1 MRIKKRENEVNDEIV
16 NKDKIDIESKLD
28 GDNVWGRVKE
38 VEKIRKEL
46 RIIIERKDNEEGI
59 WVNDGIFEK
68 MMKEEIKKL
77 MNEERKIERI
87 REKESGKKE

>member
-28 GDNVWGRVKE
+28 GDIVRGRVKE

-59 WVNDGIFEK
+59 
-68 MMKEEIKKL
+68 
-77 MNEERKIERI
+77 
-87 REKESGKKE
+87 

>member
-28 GDNVWGRVKE
+28 GDNVRGRVKE

-59 WVNDGIFEK
+59 
-68 MMKEEIKKL
+68 
-77 MNEERKIERI
+77 
-87 REKESGKKE
+87 